1 MIGVSA
7 TADETAQTAYPAQVP
22 NNVPIFSADEI
33 ASGNRDIIA
42 MADMFAT
49 MKKALLSM
57 TGNLERLGD
66 QSERMVSFALDIK
79 AADQVCTFLCYNLC
93 SL

>member
-1 MIGVSA
+1 MIVST
-7 TADETAQTAYPAQVP
+7 TADETAQTASLPQAP
-22 NNVPIFSADEI
+22 NNLGPIVTADAI
-33 ASGNRDIIA
+33 ASGNQDIIT

-57 TGNLERLGD
+57 TGNLERLGS

-79 AADQVCTFLCYNLC
+79 AADQVCACLCY
-93 SL
+93 